1 MNVSDPDQALSAVPR
16 TLRIAGGVVTGEGLI
31 GIGVAIY
38 LVIRALG
45 GHQESFISGYGTA
58 LWFVL
63 IFGGVLAGGLA
74 IYRGRRWG
82 RAIGVIAQI
91 LLIPVAWSLL
101 TDSHLPVLGAPL
113 LAVALLVLGLLFA
126 PVSMQYLAAEGL
138 PPDA

>member
-1 MNVSDPDQALSAVPR
+1 MSNSEPSTIDPAVPR
-16 TLRIAGGVVTGEGLI
+16 TLRIAGGLVGIEGAL
-31 GIGVAIY
+31 GIAVAIY
-38 LVIRALG
+38 LVIRSLN
-45 GHQESFISGYGTA
+45 GHHEDFISGYGTA

-63 IFGGVLAGGLA
+63 IGGGVLAGGLA

-101 TDSHLPVLGAPL
+101 TDSGLPVLGAPV
-113 LAVALLVLGLLFA
+113 LAVALVGLGLLFA
-126 PVSMQYLAAEGL
+126 PVSLQYLAAEDL

>member
-1 MNVSDPDQALSAVPR
+1 MSNSDSSPVINDVPR
-16 TLRIAGGVVTGEGLI
+16 TLRIAGAAVALEGAIGVC
-31 GIGVAIY
+31 VAIY
-38 LVIRALG
+38 LVIRAIG
-45 GHQESFISGYGTA
+45 GHHESFISGYGTA

-63 IFGGVLAGGLA
+63 IGGGVLAGGLA

-101 TDSHLPVLGAPL
+101 TDSHQPVFGAPVM
-113 LAVALLVLGLLFA
+113 AVAVVVLGLLFA
-126 PVSMQYLAAEGL
+126 PVSLQYLAADGV